1 MRAYGWFVKWEV
13 RPIMTQR
20 LSKLDRTAIRLEQA
34 LNRARRAKRGNIT
47 RLKLALEQARTEH
60 LKAELRGKK

>member
-1 MRAYGWFVKWEV
+1 
-13 RPIMTQR
+13 MTQR

-34 LNRARRAKRGNIT
+34 LNRARRAKRGNIMRT
-47 RLKLALEQARTEH
+47 RFQLEQARTEH